1 MNSQLE
7 ARAASSSSLL
17 EQQRLAYQ
25 LAPYTSAEERTAKL
39 KTLKTL
45 KKVLLNHQND
55 FIGALQEDFGTRAKE
70 ETLMLEILPC
80 VNMIN
85 CTTCLFEKLRQT
97 GPKKIHGLA

>member
-39 KTLKTL
+39 KTLKKCCLIT
-45 KKVLLNHQND
+45 K
-55 FIGALQEDFGTRAKE
+55 
-70 ETLMLEILPC
+70 
-80 VNMIN
+80 MIS
-85 CTTCLFEKLRQT
+85 
-97 GPKKIHGLA
+97 